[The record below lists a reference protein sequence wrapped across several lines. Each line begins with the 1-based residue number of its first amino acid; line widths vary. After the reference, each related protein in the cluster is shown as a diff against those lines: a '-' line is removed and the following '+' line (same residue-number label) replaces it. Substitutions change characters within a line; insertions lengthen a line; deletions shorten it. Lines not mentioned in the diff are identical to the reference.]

1 MASALAHATLAEAKE
16 FLGLTTQDYDGI
28 LDACLDRASAWVDR
42 YCGRTFVSQR
52 HYEVKEGGGERLV
65 LRHQPV
71 TAVHFVGT
79 STEVFLTVT
88 SAVASDIAATVT
100 VVGGD
105 LSLRRMDSA
114 GVSSFAFLSLDTYPT
129 TALLAAQVN
138 LTPGFAATVGVSAPS
153 RYLARAAGRD
163 CKASGAQLLGYAAIS
178 DWQLDEERGIV
189 YGRSLDRW
197 RSVLV
202 DYQGGYETLP
212 PDVVHATLSMCGNFF
227 RDRTRDSAVASES
240 LGGYSYSLK
249 SGEDM
254 SREIDGL
261 LGPYR
266 RLR

>member
-16 FLGLTTQDYDGI
+16 FLGLTTQDYDTI

-42 YCGRTFVSQR
+42 YCGRVFVSQR

-71 TAVHFVGT
+71 SAVNFVGT
-79 STEVFLTVT
+79 STDVFLTVT
-88 SAVASDIAATVT
+88 STTASDIAATVSAFD
-100 VVGGD
+100 GK
-105 LSLRRMDSA
+105 LALRRMDSVGTA
-114 GVSSFAFLSLDTYPT
+114 TATDLALDTYPT
-129 TALLAAQVN
+129 TAALAAQVS
-138 LTPGFAATVGVSAPS
+138 LTAGFAATVGVSAPS

-163 CKASGAQLLGYAAIS
+163 CKGGGAVMLGYSAVS
-178 DWQLDEERGIV
+178 EWQLDEERGIV
-189 YGRSLDRW
+189 YGKSLDRW
-197 RSVLV
+197 QSVMV
-202 DYQGGYETLP
+202 DYQGGYTTLP

-240 LGGYSYSLK
+240 LGGYSYSIK

-266 RLR
+266 RIR